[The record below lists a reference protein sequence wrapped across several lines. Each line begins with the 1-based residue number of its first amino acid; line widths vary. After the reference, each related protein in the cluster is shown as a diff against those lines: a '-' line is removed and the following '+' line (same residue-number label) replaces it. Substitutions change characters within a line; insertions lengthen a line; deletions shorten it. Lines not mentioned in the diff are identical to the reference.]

1 MSRPA
6 VLLDLDDT
14 ILDFHQA
21 ESHAISSV
29 FGQMGIEDTEENRN
43 LYSCFNLKQWKKLE
57 KGEVTRPELKIR
69 RFENLFKALDL
80 YLDIYPDED
89 RDLYIQ
95 SQAKRAAVLYE
106 KQLSQG
112 HWFIDGA
119 EKMLEELYPVYD
131 LYLVSN
137 GSAAVQKGRLDSAGI
152 RPYFRDIFI
161 SENLG
166 ADKPSKEYFD
176 MVFEKIPQ
184 KDKDRIVIIG
194 DSPSSDILGGIHA
207 GIHTIWFNPKKSA
220 CPKDICPEMETNTL
234 NNISNLLKI
243 IFQPK
248 KA

>member
-29 FGQMGIEDTEENRN
+29 FRQLGIEDTEENRN
-43 LYSCFNLKQWKKLE
+43 LYSRLNLEQWKKLE

-69 RFENLFKALDL
+69 RFENLFRELNLDTEDKDINSAARKAA
-80 YLDIYPDED
+80 
-89 RDLYIQ
+89 R
-95 SQAKRAAVLYE
+95 LYE
-106 KQLSQG
+106 QQLSQG
-112 HWFIDGA
+112 HWFIAGA
-119 EKMLEELYPVYD
+119 EEMLEELYPDYD

-137 GSAAVQKGRLDSAGI
+137 GSAVVQKGRLDSAGI
-152 RPYFRDIFI
+152 RPYFKEIFI

-176 MVFEKIPQ
+176 LVFDQIPQ
-184 KDKDRIVIIG
+184 KDKDKIVIIG
-194 DSPSSDILGGIHA
+194 DSLTSDILGGINA

-220 CPKDICPEMETNTL
+220 AGSNISDIKPEMETDTL